1 MEFFKTKLSENK
13 FLWEQEIN
21 SKERQI
27 NLFIG
32 LGLMNT
38 KGDISIDLPIDILII
53 IGALLELKK
62 TFDLKIVFILADQ
75 NAILQIDQGQ
85 SCKINE
91 INLITELY
99 YKKLENI
106 LKYFDL
112 IYCSSIIKASSLVE
126 NENYK
131 EIKLPQNNYTPYEN
145 EQLRT
150 MKYFKNIGYN
160 YRLSWKGD
168 KKRKHTNRD
177 EEYFDNLYKKCLNEN
192 PMISIYIKSGKKS
205 LPHGLGTAIPY
216 SYYESEKGSRLP
228 FEIITNL
235 NFANEKIKS
244 HTEGILTYFIKDGEI
259 NKESFNCLIRKCLYS
274 KDEFG
279 CKNN

>member
-53 IGALLELKK
+53 ICALLELKK

-91 INLITELY
+91 INRITELY

-112 IYCSSIIKASSLVE
+112 L
-126 NENYK
+126 
-131 EIKLPQNNYTPYEN
+131 
-145 EQLRT
+145 
-150 MKYFKNIGYN
+150 
-160 YRLSWKGD
+160 
-168 KKRKHTNRD
+168 
-177 EEYFDNLYKKCLNEN
+177 
-192 PMISIYIKSGKKS
+192 
-205 LPHGLGTAIPY
+205 
-216 SYYESEKGSRLP
+216 
-228 FEIITNL
+228 
-235 NFANEKIKS
+235 
-244 HTEGILTYFIKDGEI
+244 
-259 NKESFNCLIRKCLYS
+259 
-274 KDEFG
+274 
-279 CKNN
+279 